1 MDADKV
7 IEWITHVMAIELTS
21 TQKDLIRLYVGGNA
35 SRPDSGN
42 AYRHGGRRFAEML
55 VAEYCEGMV
64 HNESPSEVGCYP
76 PVGEVIMDEAA
87 RIPDRVFMDSD
98 DENAMEHKYG
108 QDFLAQV
115 AARQTDEWF
124 QKLAS
129 TISETCTSL
138 DEGIRI
144 PDHVFAQRPEKLSEA
159 NDG

>member
-35 SRPDSGN
+35 SRPGSGN

-55 VAEYCEGMV
+55 VAEY
-64 HNESPSEVGCYP
+64 
-76 PVGEVIMDEAA
+76 MDEAA

-115 AARQTDEWF
+115 AARQADEWS

-129 TISETCTSL
+129 TISEACTSL
-138 DEGIRI
+138 DEGIRSPGHAFI
-144 PDHVFAQRPEKLSEA
+144 PDAEEK
-159 NDG
+159 